1 MSQYTI
7 KLEQLISSQDLGDF
21 LITVQYDAMGP
32 KIISIEGEKLSN
44 QLQEQISPVLQM
56 INLCLTKG
64 IAIKEIA
71 DLVPTFG
78 NGQMAA
84 VFELIMESLKI
95 IPNRIQE
102 IHSDNVIEIKSEMLK
117 ALS

>member
-7 KLEQLISSQDLGDF
+7 KLEQLISSENLGDF
-21 LITVQYDAMGP
+21 LITVQYDATGP
-32 KIISIEGEKLSN
+32 KIVSVEGEKLSE
-44 QLQEQISPVLQM
+44 QSQMQISPVLQM
-56 INLCLTKG
+56 VNLCLTKG
-64 IAIKEIA
+64 IGINEIA
-71 DLVPTFG
+71 DLVPSFG
-78 NGQMAA
+78 SGQLAA
-84 VFELIMESLKI
+84 IFELIMESLKT